1 MAKYAAAATRR
12 MAKQPTEGPNA
23 AKPAQK
29 GLPSG
34 LLGYM
39 AKKKQGGA
47 DPTEP
52 DSDDA
57 APVSKPNGP
66 GGAKPNAKAPVGQGG
81 QGDSQDNSN
90 TGTEGFGG
98 DRGRKSTPLNSSH
111 QIITH
116 PVFCFQ

>member
-12 MAKQPTEGPNA
+12 MAKQPMEGPNA

-66 GGAKPNAKAPVGQGG
+66 GGAKPNAHAPVGQGG
-81 QGDSQDNSN
+81 RFAAMEAKGMSPALAA
-90 TGTEGFGG
+90 FI
-98 DRGRKSTPLNSSH
+98 GRKKYGASKMGAMSAKGR
-111 QIITH
+111 QGG
-116 PVFCFQ
+116 